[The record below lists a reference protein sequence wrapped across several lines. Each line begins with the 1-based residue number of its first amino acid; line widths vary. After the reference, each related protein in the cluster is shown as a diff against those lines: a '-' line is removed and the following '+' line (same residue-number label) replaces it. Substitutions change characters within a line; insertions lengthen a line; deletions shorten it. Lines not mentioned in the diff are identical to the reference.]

1 MDPNCLGNVLVKTES
16 TSLSSGEGNE
26 NSPQRVIS
34 WEQKYWNKTS
44 NGISHVLHQ
53 LSEAVAAVIVLS
65 EILNG
70 TELMSF
76 FTEEHLEGDRHLH
89 SLDTK
94 ENHSRMVFFKV
105 KPVREAVKML
115 SHFKAGPWSPP
126 SRFLSKTSGSRPL
139 VLRHVG

>member
-1 MDPNCLGNVLVKTES
+1 MDPNCLGNVLVITES

-53 LSEAVAAVIVLS
+53 LSEAVAVVIVLS
-65 EILNG
+65 KILNG

-76 FTEEHLEGDRHLH
+76 FTEEHLEGNRHLH

-94 ENHSRMVFFKV
+94 ENHSRMVFFKG
-105 KPVREAVKML
+105 KPAREAVEML

-126 SRFLSKTSGSRPL
+126 SRFLSKTSRSRPL